1 MGILFFIIDIYQ
13 SIISLIEYTNMEDYY
28 VYVYLD
34 PQKPGDFNYGMIKFS
49 FEPFYIGKGTK
60 GRCYS
65 GIRDKKSSRKVSK
78 INSIIKKGDF
88 PIIIKIEEGLT
99 NKEAQEKEKLYIK
112 KIGRI
117 DLGLG
122 PLTNMT
128 TGGDGGLGIKHSEEW
143 KKILS
148 KPILQF
154 NLLGELI
161 SEYAS
166 IKEASEK
173 TGVVKQNISANL
185 TGRYKTAGGFVWKY
199 KDPSQALQGH
209 VKKTFEMP
217 KHSEE
222 TKKKMSLSA
231 KKGEHHHM
239 KNKIGVNNP
248 RSKKIIQKSLEGI
261 EIKVWNSILDI
272 KRELGFSPSNIC
284 RCCQGS
290 VKRIGGFR
298 WEYFS

>member
-1 MGILFFIIDIYQ
+1 MA
-13 SIISLIEYTNMEDYY
+13 DYY

-34 PQKPGDFNYGMIKFS
+34 PRKPGIFNYGEIEFP
-49 FEPFYIGKGTK
+49 FEPFYIGKGTR

-78 INSIIKKGDF
+78 INSIIKGGEF
-88 PIIIKIEEGLT
+88 PIIMKIEEGLT
-99 NKEAQEKEKLYIK
+99 NKESQEKEITYIK
-112 KIGRI
+112 KIGRM
-117 DLGLG
+117 DLKLG

-128 TGGDGGLGIKHSEEW
+128 SGGDGGLGLKHSEEW

-154 NLLGELI
+154 SLDGEFI
-161 SEYAS
+161 DEYPS
-166 IKEASEK
+166 VKEAAEK
-173 TGVVKQNISANL
+173 TGIVKQNISSNL
-185 TGRYKTAGGFVWKY
+185 TGKYRTAGGFLWRY
-199 KDPSQALQGH
+199 KDPLLTLQGH
-209 VKKTFEMP
+209 LKKSFEMP

-222 TKKKMSLSA
+222 TKKKMSSSA
-231 KKGEHHHM
+231 KKGEDHHM

-248 RSKKIIQKSLEGI
+248 RSKKIIQKSLEGD
-261 EIKVWNSILDI
+261 EIKVWNSMSDI
-272 KRELGFSPSNIC
+272 NRELGFTPSNIC

-298 WEYFS
+298 WEYYIQ

>member
-1 MGILFFIIDIYQ
+1 
-13 SIISLIEYTNMEDYY
+13 MEDYY

-34 PQKPGDFNYGMIKFS
+34 PQKPGDFNYGVIKFL

-78 INSIIKKGDF
+78 INSIIKKGGF
-88 PIIIKIEEGLT
+88 PIIIKIEEGFT

-143 KKILS
+143 KRILS

-161 SEYAS
+161 DEYAS
-166 IKEASEK
+166 VKEASEK
-173 TGVVKQNISANL
+173 TGVVKQNISSNL

-199 KDPSQALQGH
+199 KNPSQEFQGH
-209 VKKTFEMP
+209 VKKSFEMP

-231 KKGEHHHM
+231 KKGEYHPM
-239 KNKIGVNNP
+239 KNKIGANNP

-261 EIKVWNSILDI
+261 EIKVWNSISDI
-272 KRELGFSPSNIC
+272 NRELGFTPSNIC

-290 VKRIGGFR
+290 VKRIGGFI
-298 WEYFS
+298 WEYYTQ

>member
-1 MGILFFIIDIYQ
+1 
-13 SIISLIEYTNMEDYY
+13 MEDYY
-28 VYVYLD
+28 VYAYLD
-34 PQKPGDFNYGMIKFS
+34 PQKPGIFNYEGMKFS

-78 INSIIKKGDF
+78 INSIIKKGEF

-99 NKEAQEKEKLYIK
+99 NKESQEKERLYIK

-117 DLGLG
+117 DLGEG

-128 TGGDGGLGIKHSEEW
+128 SGGDGGLGIKHSEEW

-148 KPILQF
+148 KPVLQF
-154 NLLGELI
+154 SLAGEFLN
-161 SEYAS
+161 EYPS
-166 IKEASEK
+166 IKEAAVK
-173 TGVVKQNISANL
+173 TGIIKQNISSNL
-185 TGRYKTAGGFVWKY
+185 TGKYKTAGGFIWKY
-199 KDPSQALQGH
+199 KDLSLTLQGH
-209 VKKTFEMP
+209 LKKSFEMP
-217 KHSEE
+217 KHSDK

-231 KKGEHHHM
+231 KKGDDHHM
-239 KNKIGVNNP
+239 KKKIGANNS
-248 RSKKIIQKSLEGI
+248 RSKKIVQKNLEGEI
-261 EIKVWNSILDI
+261 IKVWDSMSDI

-290 VKRIGGFR
+290 VKRIGGFK
-298 WEYFS
+298 WEYLS